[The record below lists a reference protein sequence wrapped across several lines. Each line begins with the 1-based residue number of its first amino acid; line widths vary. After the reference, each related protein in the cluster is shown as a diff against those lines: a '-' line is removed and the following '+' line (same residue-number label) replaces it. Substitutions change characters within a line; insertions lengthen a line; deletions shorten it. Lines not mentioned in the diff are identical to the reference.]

1 MPGFNWNDQTDPLEG
16 YESSP
21 EPVQQAPAVPTPK
34 PSGPFQRPAAPAIP
48 KPATFDLGTPDI
60 SGRGAPLKVNPE
72 ALAKAMADFEEESS
86 GVDTDKLTEAEW
98 RLEKAQFY
106 RAVINSQLLS
116 SDHPAAVE
124 VEKELQSWAVEQ
136 MEILLGIRAVD
147 GVNNNKFASK
157 LAELED
163 RFLRTPTLKTFSPD
177 EEAALKAVAAR
188 VLGSKPAPQPVQQA
202 PAPSPVPAIVP
213 QATQASPRA
222 QTAIKPVQTPPR
234 VQTST
239 SRRPAG
245 RPRVNPCKI
254 CNQMECDHKANQ
266 TKIPEGARVEKV
278 KETGDFQGVPIQ
290 IIDGKKIVDMPNGVR
305 YRLDLRQVQYRDG
318 TVKEEYVPAEITKPI
333 KPQQAKPYPSEQEAM
348 NLAAVEGAQ
357 SEGRIQQSAIFAK
370 IVDAAQKAPDR
381 ESYIPQ
387 PPPRKR

>member
-1 MPGFNWNDQTDPLEG
+1 MNVE
-16 YESSP
+16 
-21 EPVQQAPAVPTPK
+21 
-34 PSGPFQRPAAPAIP
+34 AAMEE
-48 KPATFDLGTPDI
+48 L
-60 SGRGAPLKVNPE
+60 
-72 ALAKAMADFEEESS
+72 EESA
-86 GVDTDKLTEAEW
+86 GVDADKLTEAEW

-124 VEKELQSWAVEQ
+124 VEKELQAWAVEQ

-147 GVNNNKFASK
+147 GLENNKFASK

-163 RFLRTPTLKTFSPD
+163 RFLRTGKVEQPFTED
-177 EEAALKAVAAR
+177 ETAALKAVAAR
-188 VLGSKPAPQPVQQA
+188 VLGGKPAPQQTVQQA
-202 PAPSPVPAIVP
+202 PAPAVAPVVAPQVKPATPKV
-213 QATQASPRA
+213 

-239 SRRPAG
+239 SRRSAG

-266 TKIPEGARVEKV
+266 GKIPEGTKVEKV
-278 KETGDFQGVPIQ
+278 QETSEFQGVPIQ

-333 KPQQAKPYPSEQEAM
+333 KPPQAKPYPSEQEAM

-357 SEGRIQQSAIFAK
+357 SEGRIQQSPIFAK

>member
-1 MPGFNWNDQTDPLEG
+1 MPGFDWNDKPDPLEG

-21 EPVQQAPAVPTPK
+21 EPVQPAPAAPTPN
-34 PSGPFQRPAAPAIP
+34 PSGPFQRPAAPTIP
-48 KPATFDLGTPDI
+48 KPAVFRQEPPKMNVEAAMEDL
-60 SGRGAPLKVNPE
+60 
-72 ALAKAMADFEEESS
+72 EESA

-136 MEILLGIRAVD
+136 MEILLGIRVVD
-147 GVNNNKFASK
+147 GVHNTKFADK
-157 LAELED
+157 LADLAEKVHLLEHS
-163 RFLRTPTLKTFSPD
+163 PQMKTFGPD

-188 VLGSKPAPQPVQQA
+188 VLGNKPAPQQAVQQA
-202 PAPSPVPAIVP
+202 ATPAPAPVATPQVKPATPKV
-213 QATQASPRA
+213 

-254 CNQMECDHKANQ
+254 CGQMDCGHKVNQ
-266 TKIPEGARVEKV
+266 TKIPENAVVEKA
-278 KETGDFQGVPIQ
+278 TPSDTFQGMPIQ
-290 IIDGKKIVDMPNGVR
+290 IVDGKKIVDMPNGVR
-305 YRLDLRQVQYRDG
+305 YRLDLRNVQYKDG
-318 TVKEEYVPAEITKPI
+318 SVKEEWIPTELARPPVASR
-333 KPQQAKPYPSEQEAM
+333 AKPYPSEQEAM

>member
-1 MPGFNWNDQTDPLEG
+1 MPGFDWNDKDPLEG

-21 EPVQQAPAVPTPK
+21 EPVQPAPTPPTPK

-48 KPATFDLGTPDI
+48 KPAVFKQEPPKMNVEAAMEDL
-60 SGRGAPLKVNPE
+60 
-72 ALAKAMADFEEESS
+72 EESA
-86 GVDTDKLTEAEW
+86 VDTDKLTEAEW

-116 SDHPAAVE
+116 SDHPAAIE

-147 GVNNNKFASK
+147 GFSNNKFADK
-157 LAELED
+157 LADLED
-163 RFLRTPTLKTFSPD
+163 KIRTAGNSNLSFTDD
-177 EEAALKAVAAR
+177 ETAALKAVAAR
-188 VLGSKPAPQPVQQA
+188 VLGSKPAPQAVQQA
-202 PAPSPVPAIVP
+202 PAPAPAPAVAP
-213 QATQASPRA
+213 QVKPATPKA

-239 SRRPAG
+239 SRRSAG

-266 TKIPEGARVEKV
+266 GKIPEGTRVEKAQNTS
-278 KETGDFQGVPIQ
+278 EFQGVPIQ

-333 KPQQAKPYPSEQEAM
+333 KPPQARPYPSEQEAM
-348 NLAAVEGAQ
+348 NLAAVEGAA

>member
-1 MPGFNWNDQTDPLEG
+1 ME
-16 YESSP
+16 E
-21 EPVQQAPAVPTPK
+21 
-34 PSGPFQRPAAPAIP
+34 
-48 KPATFDLGTPDI
+48 
-60 SGRGAPLKVNPE
+60 
-72 ALAKAMADFEEESS
+72 MEESA
-86 GVDTDKLTEAEW
+86 DTNVDKLTEAEW

-147 GVNNNKFASK
+147 GINNNKFASK

-163 RFLRTPTLKTFSPD
+163 RFLRNTPTVISMFTDD
-177 EEAALKAVAAR
+177 ETSALKAVAAR
-188 VLGSKPAPQPVQQA
+188 VLGGKPGNTPPQTAPVPVVA
-202 PAPSPVPAIVP
+202 PAAIPQVTPATPKV
-213 QATQASPRA
+213 

-239 SRRPAG
+239 SRKPAG

-254 CNQMECDHKANQ
+254 CGQMECGHKVNQ
-266 TKIPEGARVEKV
+266 TKIPENTRIEKV
-278 KETGDFQGVPIQ
+278 APSDTFQGMPIQ
-290 IIDGKKIVDMPNGVR
+290 IIEGQKIVDMPNGVR
-305 YRLDLRQVQYRDG
+305 YRLDLRNVQYKDG
-318 TVKEEYVPAEITKPI
+318 SVKEELIPTELARPKISSK
-333 KPQQAKPYPSEQEAM
+333 AKPYPSEQEAM

-370 IVDAAQKAPDR
+370 IVDAAQKAPER
-381 ESYIPQ
+381 EAYVPQ
-387 PPPRKR
+387 DTRPRRR

>member
-1 MPGFNWNDQTDPLEG
+1 MPGFDWNDQPDPLEG

-21 EPVQQAPAVPTPK
+21 EPAQPAPAIPTPK
-34 PSGPFQRPAAPAIP
+34 PPGPFQRPTAPAIP
-48 KPATFDLGTPDI
+48 KPAVFKQEPPKMNVEAAMEDL
-60 SGRGAPLKVNPE
+60 
-72 ALAKAMADFEEESS
+72 EESA

-147 GVNNNKFASK
+147 GIRNDKFASK

-163 RFLRTPTLKTFSPD
+163 RFLRTPILKTFSPD

-188 VLGSKPAPQPVQQA
+188 VLGNKPALQQAVQQA
-202 PAPSPVPAIVP
+202 PAPSPAPAIVP
-213 QATQASPRA
+213 QVQPATPKV
-222 QTAIKPVQTPPR
+222 QTAIKPVQIPPR

-239 SRRPAG
+239 SRKPAG

-254 CNQMECDHKANQ
+254 CNQMECNHKANQ
-266 TKIPEGARVEKV
+266 TKVPEGTRIEKA
-278 KETGDFQGVPIQ
+278 KETDSFQGMPIQ
-290 IIDGKKIVDMPNGVR
+290 VIDGKKIVDMPNGVR

-333 KPQQAKPYPSEQEAM
+333 KSQQAKPYPSEQEAM

-370 IVDAAQKAPDR
+370 IVDAAQKAPER